1 MPGKKLCDD
10 WTHPSLAIS
19 TAYEICLHVEKEFMR
34 QNTPNLPKDDAE
46 ALEKNLV
53 NIRIL
58 GYLLVF
64 GPTDT
69 SREHV
74 ARMILADAGRGLDE
88 IINRGRFYDE
98 FFLRSCQFS
107 PSQLSP
113 EANLKTIQFARPK
126 VVPPNSTLT
135 RRPPA
140 SHPLTWRVRPRNS
153 FLTTRKPRRV

>member
-19 TAYEICLHVEKEFMR
+19 TAYEICLHVEKEFVR

-64 GPTDT
+64 GPTDA
-69 SREHV
+69 SREYV
-74 ARMILADAGRGLDE
+74 ARTILTDAGRGLDA
-88 IINRGRFYDE
+88 ITKLGWFYDE
-98 FFLRSCQFS
+98 FFLRSCKFS

-113 EANLKTIQFARPK
+113 ETNLKT
-126 VVPPNSTLT
+126 V
-135 RRPPA
+135 
-140 SHPLTWRVRPRNS
+140 
-153 FLTTRKPRRV
+153 